1 MADYSKIVLNI
12 EDIPD
17 YISENRLKEIINIGI
32 HDILRHID
40 IIKTQATVE
49 FDITVNE
56 IVNGNRKITIRT
68 FLTAGLHS
76 EVNNPGIAR
85 TIVQP
90 DRQID
95 LSYAD
100 IIIRK

>member
-17 YISENRLKEIINIGI
+17 YLSEDKLKDIINIGI
-32 HDILRHID
+32 HDVLRHID
-40 IIKTQATVE
+40 TINTKSTVE
-49 FDITVNE
+49 FDITINE
-56 IVNGNRKITIRT
+56 IIDNNRKITIRT
-68 FLTAGLHS
+68 FFKSGLHS
-76 EVNNPGIAR
+76 EVNSNNVVR
-85 TIVQP
+85 TIVEPIKQV
-90 DRQID
+90 D